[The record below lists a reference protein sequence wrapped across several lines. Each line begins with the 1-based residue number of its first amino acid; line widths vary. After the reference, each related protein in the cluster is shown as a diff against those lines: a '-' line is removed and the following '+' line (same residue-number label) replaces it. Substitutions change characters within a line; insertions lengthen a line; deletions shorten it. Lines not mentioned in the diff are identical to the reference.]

1 MRVPTIVDLSQAWGS
16 LSQAQTDYIG
26 FLALIMV
33 FNGFLDGSAY
43 EAPDKVL
50 SDPIARSEAN
60 DRSNAALTEIFAFI
74 EDALPDLFGPAGDNP
89 TWSKKSEGLPAS
101 RNRPP

>member
-1 MRVPTIVDLSQAWGS
+1 MRVPSIVDLSQAWGS
-16 LSQAQTDYIG
+16 LSPAQADYIG

-43 EAPDKVL
+43 EPPDKVL

-74 EDALPDLFGPAGDNP
+74 EDALPDLFGPEGHHPLWATHSQGAP
-89 TWSKKSEGLPAS
+89 TNG
-101 RNRPP
+101 

>member
-1 MRVPTIVDLSQAWGS
+1 MRVPTIVDLSHAWGS
-16 LSQAQTDYIG
+16 LSPAQTDYIG
-26 FLALIMV
+26 FLALVMV

-50 SDPIARSEAN
+50 SDPIVRSEAN

-74 EDALPDLFGPAGDNP
+74 EDALPDLFGPEGHHPLWATHSQGAP
-89 TWSKKSEGLPAS
+89 TNG
-101 RNRPP
+101 